1 MASDDEIL
9 SALAPLNADHT
20 LGRYELLTP
29 IGRGGMAV
37 VWAAR
42 LSGSRGFSKMVAIKV
57 MLPHL
62 SVDPRFERMFLREA
76 KIASRIRHPNVCEI
90 ADLGEQDGLLYLV
103 MEWVD
108 GDSLAAVMRDGGPIP
123 RDVAAHL
130 AAEAG
135 RGLHAAHELRDDD
148 GELLRV
154 VHRDVSP
161 QNILVTKDGVVRIVD
176 FGVAKAAND
185 GEQTTQ
191 SGFTKGK
198 VGYVAPEQV
207 NGGAV
212 DARTDVFALGVV
224 LYELVTR
231 AHPFRGPNDL
241 ATLLAVASTDPL
253 KDPIAIDPTM
263 PPALAAIV
271 RKAIEKDPDSRYA
284 TMAEMVDALDAFVDG
299 QPEPAEIQARTR
311 AVLASA
317 LAESTQRRAQ
327 RLREGEAALAERR
340 HQRTRLDSPARE
352 PRGHGGRIIAG
363 TIAIGALVVGAG
375 VGMRLARPSRSV
387 DALRAPVPSTSVA
400 IPTITSAVSEY
411 STSSP
416 SPSPSDHAPSG
427 APTPSALAPQ
437 VPMKRTPPSPTA
449 RAAAPSA
456 SALAPPVVSSS
467 SAPASSGPRFREPG
481 F

>member
-9 SALAPLNADHT
+9 SALAPLNRDHT

-42 LSGSRGFSKMVAIKV
+42 LQGSRGFSKMVAIKV

-108 GDSLAAVMRDGGPIP
+108 GDSLAAVMRDGGPVP
-123 RDVAAHL
+123 HDVAAHL

-148 GELLRV
+148 GELLHV

-161 QNILVTKDGVVRIVD
+161 QNILVTKDGLVRIVD

-207 NGGAV
+207 NGAAV

-224 LYELVTR
+224 LYELTTR
-231 AHPFRGPNDL
+231 AHPFRGANDL

-253 KDPIAIDPTM
+253 KDPAALDPGM
-263 PPALAAIV
+263 PPTLAAIL
-271 RKAIEKDPDSRYA
+271 RKAIEKDPAARYA
-284 TMAEMVDALDAFVDG
+284 TMAEMVEALEGFVDE
-299 QPEPAEIQARTR
+299 QPAPSEIQARTSSYM
-311 AVLASA
+311 AGA
-317 LAESTQRRAQ
+317 LAESTARRAQ
-327 RLREGEAALAERR
+327 RLREAETAFAERR
-340 HQRTRLDSPARE
+340 HRRARVE
-352 PRGHGGRIIAG
+352 TTGGVRGSSGRMIAG
-363 TIAIGALVVGAG
+363 TIAIGALVVGAV
-375 VGMRLARPSRSV
+375 VGMRLARPSPSNDV
-387 DALRAPVPSTSVA
+387 PVSS
-400 IPTITSAVSEY
+400 
-411 STSSP
+411 SSP
-416 SPSPSDHAPSG
+416 PALSISSAIADVSVSAAPTTPMAASA
-427 APTPSALAPQ
+427 APTPSAAHAQ
-437 VPMKRTPPSPTA
+437 VPVKRTTPLPSAQSTTLPVPSLVAPPISSPSP
-449 RAAAPSA
+449 
-456 SALAPPVVSSS
+456 
-467 SAPASSGPRFREPG
+467 PASSGPRFREPG

>member
-42 LSGSRGFSKMVAIKV
+42 LQGSRGFSKMVAIKV

-62 SVDPRFERMFLREA
+62 SIDPRFERMFLREA

-108 GDSLAAVMRDGGPIP
+108 GDSLAAVMRDGGPVP
-123 RDVAAHL
+123 HDVAAHL

-135 RGLHAAHELRDDD
+135 RGLHAAHQLRSDD
-148 GELLRV
+148 GELLDV

-207 NGGAV
+207 NGAAV

-224 LYELVTR
+224 LYELATR
-231 AHPFRGPNDL
+231 VHPFRGPTDL
-241 ATLLAVASTDPL
+241 ATLLAVASTDELEDPL
-253 KDPIAIDPTM
+253 AVDPTM

-271 RKAIEKDPDSRYA
+271 RKAIEKDPDARYA
-284 TMAEMVDALDAFVDG
+284 TMAEAVAALDAFVEG
-299 QPEPAEIQARTR
+299 QPEPLEIQARTR
-311 AVLASA
+311 DFVANA
-317 LAESTQRRAQ
+317 LAESITRRAQ
-327 RLREGEAALAERR
+327 RLREAETAFAERR
-340 HQRTRLDSPARE
+340 HRRARVDTTAGGA
-352 PRGHGGRIIAG
+352 RGSRGRVVAGSIAV
-363 TIAIGALVVGAG
+363 GALVVGAAL
-375 VGMRLARPSRSV
+375 GMRLARPT
-387 DALRAPVPSTSVA
+387 PSTEAAPSAPAAAA
-400 IPTITSAVSEY
+400 IPITSAVADTVASASA
-411 STSSP
+411 STALATASAALTPSNAPSQVPVKRTTPLPSARSTALPTSPLVAPPVTSP
-416 SPSPSDHAPSG
+416 SP
-427 APTPSALAPQ
+427 
-437 VPMKRTPPSPTA
+437 
-449 RAAAPSA
+449 
-456 SALAPPVVSSS
+456 
-467 SAPASSGPRFREPG
+467 PASSGPRFREPG